1 MCFKFYKPFLTNIVI
16 FSLVAAAV
24 FICFLIYLPCL
35 NHVFATVKSYFGKK
49 LTTMRKK
56 LLFVLV
62 GILAFLNTSTAQ
74 QKTTLSAQVY
84 GYQRDKIYFDCV
96 QTPMIAQEFYTNPGE
111 EHLYSFD
118 CDALVCMTIN
128 GQTTVLLQPGD
139 SLHVDVTYEGKSV
152 KVEYSGSERA
162 VNNNRLVKSIENLKR
177 SLRYKSQLLG
187 CAALDIKPNE
197 RIADSRTL
205 LEKAAATVERSRA
218 SVEAKNYVMAM
229 IDGQVYMSFMEYPVM
244 YESIRGMAIENQ
256 EIGDYWSL
264 MDGYVTRTD
273 PQSLSCPEYASL
285 LMRYCF
291 YMNEKAAKTSGKKY
305 VMPKVLEEMYA
316 EFAAFYSGEQRDF
329 LLYIL
334 LRNFILNGQEIER
347 ADVLYKDYLEKYN
360 SNVFYKNII
369 DTLLQ

>member
-1 MCFKFYKPFLTNIVI
+1 VFGLVFG
-16 FSLVAAAV
+16 LVATA
-24 FICFLIYLPCL
+24 
-35 NHVFATVKSYFGKK
+35 S
-49 LTTMRKK
+49 
-56 LLFVLV
+56 
-62 GILAFLNTSTAQ
+62 AQ
-74 QKTTLSAQVY
+74 QRTTLSANID
-84 GYQRDKIYFDCV
+84 GYQRNKIYFDCM
-96 QTPMIAQEFYTNPGE
+96 QTPMIAQEFHTNSGE
-111 EHLYSFD
+111 EHIYNFD
-118 CDALVCMTIN
+118 CESLVWMNIN
-128 GQTTVLLQPGD
+128 GKTGVILLPGD
-139 SLHVDVTYEGKSV
+139 SLHVDIAYNGKNV
-152 KVEYSGSERA
+152 KVEYSGTERA

-177 SLRYKSQLLG
+177 SLRYKEQLLG
-187 CAALDIKPNE
+187 CAALDIKPTE
-197 RIADSRTL
+197 RIGDSRVL
-205 LEKAAATVERSRA
+205 LEKAKALIEKSPA

-244 YESIRGMAIENQ
+244 YESVRGMAIENQ

-291 YMNEKAAKTSGKKY
+291 YMNGKAAKTSGKKY